1 MSYVRS
7 KRARFAAPV
16 AVLAAVG
23 VAAVVP
29 TLSGAS
35 APPNLP
41 AQSAQQLVADVVA
54 AKAPQLSGGLAWTA
68 NLGLSDL
75 SSLEAGAGQSGG
87 SGNGFDPLSL
97 LSGNYQLKLWLG
109 AKAEHIALIE
119 PTDQEVDVVR
129 NRNEVWLWDSSTQ
142 KVVHIIGPA
151 KTSTSTN
158 PPAGSSSTTGALT
171 PMELASRF
179 LDHVSA
185 NTSVTPGPAVYVA
198 GQPAYQL
205 LLGPKG
211 APGST
216 IRDVEIAVGASGPL
230 LGVPLQVAIYANGQA
245 SPALELGFTGQLNV
259 GAPAASELTFTPP
272 PGSSVTTH
280 TLGGTST
287 SSAANGGGWIGFGP
301 LTGTNGPTGTGA
313 GLGSG
318 GLGIGGLGSG
328 GLSKSGTGWATVV
341 SGPSGQLLAS
351 AEAGP
356 LSAVTTVVN
365 VHGQQG
371 RLFGTSLLNVLL
383 MPNGRFYAGLVTPSV
398 LEASASANT

>member
-1 MSYVRS
+1 V
-7 KRARFAAPV
+7 APV

-54 AKAPQLSGGLAWTA
+54 AKAPQLSGGLEWTA

-75 SSLEAGAGQSGG
+75 SSLEAGAGQNSA

-129 NRNEVWLWDSSTQ
+129 NHNQVWLWDSSTQ

-151 KTSTSTN
+151 QTSMGTS
-158 PPAGSSSTTGALT
+158 PAGSSTTTGPTTPALT

-185 NTSVTPGPAVYVA
+185 GTSVTTGPAVYVA

-205 LLGPKG
+205 LLSPKA

-280 TLGGTST
+280 TFGDAST
-287 SSAANGGGWIGFGP
+287 SSTANGGAWTALAP
-301 LTGTNGPTGTGA
+301 LTGTSVLTSTGA
-313 GLGSG
+313 
-318 GLGIGGLGSG
+318 

-341 SGPSGQLLAS
+341 AGPSGQLLYS

-356 LSAVTTVVN
+356 LSAVTTVVT

-371 RLFGTSLLNVLL
+371 RLFSTSLMNVLL
-383 MPNGRFYAGLVTPSV
+383 MPNGRFYAGLVTPNV
-398 LEASASANT
+398 LEAAASANT